1 MTGFETIAVV
11 STTVAQAQDAE
22 RLAALALQQRLAACV
37 QVVQVQSHYRWKGAL
52 QREAEWRLDGKT
64 AQAQV
69 PALLALLRAHHPYE
83 LPELAVNLCQVST
96 AYADWVRAET
106 GDAAQGAGQA

>member
-1 MTGFETIAVV
+1 MLGLETIAIV
-11 STTVAQAQDAE
+11 STTVAQAHDAE

-37 QVVQVQSHYRWKGAL
+37 QVAQVQSHYRWKGAL

-64 AQAQV
+64 TQAQA

-83 LPELAVNLCQVST
+83 LPELAVHTCEVSN

-106 GDAAQGAGQA
+106 GQALPGAG